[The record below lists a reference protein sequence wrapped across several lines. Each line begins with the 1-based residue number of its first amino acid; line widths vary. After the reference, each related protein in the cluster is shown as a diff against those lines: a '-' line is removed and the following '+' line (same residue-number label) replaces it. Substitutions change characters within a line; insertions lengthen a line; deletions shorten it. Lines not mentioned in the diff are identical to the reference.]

1 MASLHRLQSALLA
14 LPPTMRGILW
24 MASAG
29 LVFAV
34 LNTTMRALTLVLP
47 VFETQF
53 LRYFIG
59 LLVLTPF
66 ILRAGLPAYWP
77 KRLGGQLW
85 RGVVHSAGMVLWFFA
100 LPHIPLA
107 DMTAIGFTS
116 PIFVMIGAALVLGEP
131 MVPARWLA
139 VAIGFGGV
147 MIVVLPGIGGSTG
160 LYHLAMLGSA
170 PLFAASFLIAKAL
183 TRHDRPEVI
192 LVWQSI
198 TVAAFSLPFALPGWA
213 WPSAP
218 QWVAFLA
225 CGIIGSCGHYCVN
238 RAFLATD
245 ISATQPIKFLD
256 LLWTSLTGY
265 LVFSDTPSI
274 WTMAGGAVIFVSTTW
289 IARRESRRLPA

>member
-1 MASLHRLQSALLA
+1 MALPYRLYATLLA
-14 LPPTMRGILW
+14 LPPSMRGILW

-29 LVFAV
+29 VLFAV
-34 LNTTMRALTLVLP
+34 LNTIMRALTLVLP

-53 LRYFIG
+53 LRYFVG
-59 LLVLTPF
+59 LLLLSPF
-66 ILRAGLPAYWP
+66 IMRSGLAAYWP
-77 KRLGGQLW
+77 NRLGGQLW
-85 RGVVHSAGMVLWFFA
+85 RGGVHTAGLLLWFIA

-116 PIFVMIGAALVLGEP
+116 PIFVMIGAALVLGEK

-147 MIVVLPGIGGSTG
+147 LIVVLPGIGGG
-160 LYHLAMLGSA
+160 AGFYHLVMLASA
-170 PLFAASFLIAKAL
+170 PLMAASFLIVKAL
-183 TRHDRPEVI
+183 SRHDKPEVI

-198 TVAAFSLPFALPGWA
+198 TVSLFSLPFAIDGWA
-213 WPSAP
+213 WPSAL
-218 QWVAFLA
+218 QWLAFIA
-225 CGIIGSCGHYCVN
+225 CGVFGSIGHYCVN

-256 LLWTSLTGY
+256 LLWTSVAGY
-265 LVFSDTPSI
+265 LVFADTPSI

-289 IARRESRRLPA
+289 VVRRERRRVPA